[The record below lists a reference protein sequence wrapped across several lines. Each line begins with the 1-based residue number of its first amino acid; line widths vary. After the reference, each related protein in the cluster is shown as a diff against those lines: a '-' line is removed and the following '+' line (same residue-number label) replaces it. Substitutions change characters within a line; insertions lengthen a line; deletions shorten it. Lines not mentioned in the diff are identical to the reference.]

1 MKPPKVM
8 TGHSLV
14 PVLESKQQGLV
25 DARRNWVITG
35 RERHVA
41 RARADL
47 LGYPQRALRTPE
59 FLYIINFKPDRWPM
73 GDPYHLKADKQPDFN
88 TLANNTFVTFG
99 DLDASPTK
107 AWIIER
113 RNDEKW
119 KWHYDY
125 AFAKR
130 PREELYVLADDPDQV
145 KNVASDEDYAALKKK
160 LNRQL
165 MGRLKKARDPRVL
178 GDGSTFDKPPYV
190 VQLK

>member
-1 MKPPKVM
+1 
-8 TGHSLV
+8 
-14 PVLESKQQGLV
+14 V
-25 DARRNWVITG
+25 DAKRNWVITG

-107 AWIIER
+107 AWLMQQV
-113 RNDEKW
+113 DVPKW

-125 AFAKR
+125 AFGRR
-130 PREELYVLADDPDQV
+130 PRIELYDLKNDPDQL
-145 KNVASDEDYAALKKK
+145 KNVAGQSQFAAAQKQLHTRLMAELK
-160 LNRQL
+160 RT
-165 MGRLKKARDPRVL
+165 GDPRVS
-178 GDGSTFDKPPYV
+178 GDGSAFDKPPFV
-190 VQLK
+190 SDFGRRPRKP